1 MLLLDMPRELRFV
14 CHLKEIL
21 EERGLS
27 KSELH
32 RQSGVS
38 MTTIRSLTSGAILE
52 RIDRGSTE
60 KLIEALDC
68 DFENLWSVEW
78 LNLQD

>member
-1 MLLLDMPRELRFV
+1 MLFLDMARELRFV

-21 EERGLS
+21 EEKGLS

-38 MTTIRSLTSGAILE
+38 MTTIRSLTSGAVLE
-52 RIDRGSTE
+52 RIDRSSTT
-60 KLIEALDC
+60 KLIEALNC
-68 DFENLWSVEW
+68 DFDRLWSIEW
-78 LNLQD
+78 LDLDG